1 MQKVIKG
8 FASDNNSG
16 VHPEILK
23 AISSVNIGHTHAYGN
38 DNYTELAIQKFK
50 EHFGENIDVYFVFT
64 GTAAN
69 VLSYKTITNSFNSI
83 ICSEDAHTNIHE
95 CASPENYTGCKLLT
109 IPTKDGKIN
118 VEQIKK
124 YMRGV
129 DDEHFAQPKV
139 ISITQSTEFG
149 TVYALEEIKSISD
162 FAHNHN
168 MLLFM
173 DGARLANAA
182 VSLDVTLKEMTNDVG
197 VDVLSFGGTKYGA
210 LCAES
215 IVFFN
220 RDKELSSNFKYI
232 RKQGMQLFSKMRFI
246 SIQFDALFT
255 NDLWKKNAKHSN
267 DMASLLAKEIEK
279 ISQIKITQKV
289 EANSIF
295 AMIPSK
301 YIRILQE
308 EFYFYIWNEGKKESE
323 VRLVMSFDITKEDV
337 MNFVDLLKRILF

>member
-197 VDVLSFGGTKYGA
+197 VDVLSFGGTKNGA